1 MKKKF
6 LFHRKKNFILP
17 DFLSSKTRLNTD
29 GSSSASFRKKNSQPR
44 LHLKI
49 LSLAFLMSM
58 LLPCLS
64 KKHDHPTEFIFFSMP
79 EAQAA
84 KKEKKKEKKTQ
95 TDEATENHLSVKRQ
109 GKVLSYSFEVPKSI
123 KPAVDFWKMV
133 YTQYDRNYEIF
144 HDTENLAVIYS
155 VMDFTDLYNNDAL
168 TKEER
173 RALFYPRLEEEEQ
186 RIKTLLLSLH
196 AKQNQPEQL
205 SKEEKR
211 IYDLFK
217 DDPNPNKFLEAS
229 SSERIRS
236 QTGIRNKFLDALKTS
251 GAYLEEFENIFM
263 SQGVPLE
270 LTRLAFV
277 ESMFN
282 TQAVSKVGAS
292 GVWQF
297 MPTTGRLHGLEI
309 NSVVDE
315 RNDPFRAAYAAA
327 DLLKSNYEA
336 LGSWPL
342 AINAYNSGRATMS
355 RAVSTLGTT
364 DIGQIILYYR
374 GGVYGFASRNF
385 YPSFLAALEVSSNY
399 PKYFGKVERRQKL
412 EYDTYTL
419 PSPMLLSD
427 LVQNFN
433 YSWEEILQLNPHF
446 SEAVQNNQMRIPSGY
461 GIKVPK
467 GSSSKVTRI
476 ESSPKTQNT
485 TSSSSDL

>member
-1 MKKKF
+1 MKKK
-6 LFHRKKNFILP
+6 L
-17 DFLSSKTRLNTD
+17 
-29 GSSSASFRKKNSQPR
+29 A
-44 LHLKI
+44 LK
-49 LSLAFLMSM
+49 
-58 LLPCLS
+58 
-64 KKHDHPTEFIFFSMP
+64 IFFSSCLMLLFLP
-79 EAQAA
+79 ALSWKKNEGSVIFSPCFPQAHAA
-84 KKEKKKEKKTQ
+84 KKEKKKEKQ
-95 TDEATENHLSVKRQ
+95 NPPPEVSENHISVKRH
-109 GKVLSYSFEVPKSI
+109 GKVVSYKFEVPQSI

-144 HDTENLAVIYS
+144 HDTENLGVIYS

-168 TKEER
+168 SKEER
-173 RALFYPRLEEEEQ
+173 RALFYPRLEEEEK
-186 RIKTLLLSLH
+186 RIQTLLLTLH
-196 AKQNQPEQL
+196 ANQNHPDQL
-205 SKEEKR
+205 SKEERR

-217 DDPNPNKFLEAS
+217 NDPNPNKFLEAS
-229 SSERIRS
+229 SLERIRS

-251 GAYLEEFENIFM
+251 GAYLEEFEDIFM
-263 SQGVPLE
+263 SQGVPME

-309 NSVVDE
+309 SSTVDE

-385 YPSFLAALEVSSNY
+385 YPSFLAALEVSNNY
-399 PKYFGKVERRQKL
+399 PKYFGKVERRHKL

-419 PSPMLLSD
+419 PRPMLLGD
-427 LVQNFN
+427 LIQSLN

-446 SEAVQNNQMRIPSGY
+446 SEGVQNNQMRIPAGY
-461 GIKVPK
+461 GIKIPK
-467 GSSSKVTRI
+467 GSTPRLTQI
-476 ESSPKTQNT
+476 ESSPNRQ
-485 TSSSSDL
+485 SPPPAPSDL